1 MITLAV
7 GLASLVV
14 WIDLIFARGQFWRV
28 AERLDPVNPHEPRAF
43 WPSVAAVMPAR
54 NEAALIGETAPAC
67 LGQDYPGPLTLV
79 VVDDQSSD
87 PTASLARRVSHA
99 DRQALVVEG
108 VSPPHGWTGK
118 LWAMQQGVDR
128 ADQAARPDYLLFV
141 DADIRLQPDV
151 LRRLVALAETR
162 GTVLVSLMAKLRCA
176 SAAERWLVPAFIFFF
191 RMLYPFAW
199 VNDPSRWTAAA
210 AGGCMLVDRQ
220 ALTEAGG
227 LTALRGALIDDCA
240 LAAAL
245 KRHGPIWLGMSDEA
259 LSLRAYP
266 RFADFGRMIMRS
278 AFAQLRYSV
287 LWLALTIVAM
297 AVVFVAP
304 PLLALF
310 ANGLAEVCGAIA
322 WAMMAFA
329 FAPTLGFYGES
340 AARAVGL
347 PAIAGLYTLFTVGSA
362 GQVWRGRGGEWK
374 GRIQAPALK
383 GRRA

>member
-1 MITLAV
+1 
-7 GLASLVV
+7 
-14 WIDLIFARGQFWRV
+14 
-28 AERLDPVNPHEPRAF
+28 
-43 WPSVAAVMPAR
+43 MPAR
-54 NEAALIGETAPAC
+54 NEAALIGETASAC
-67 LGQDYPGPLTLV
+67 LGQDYSGPLTLV

-87 PTASLARRVSHA
+87 PTASLARRASHA
-99 DRQALVVEG
+99 GRQALVVEG
-108 VSPPHGWTGK
+108 VSPPNGWTGK

-128 ADQAARPDYLLFV
+128 ADRAARPDYLLFV

-151 LRRLVALAETR
+151 LRRLVALAEAR
-162 GTVLVSLMAKLRCA
+162 GAVLVSLMARLRCE

-227 LTALRGALIDDCA
+227 LAALRGALIDDCA

-266 RFADFGRMIMRS
+266 GFADFGRMIMRS
-278 AFAQLRYSV
+278 AFAQLRYSI

-310 ANGLAEVCGAIA
+310 ADGFAAACGAVA
-322 WAMMAFA
+322 WAMMALA
-329 FAPTLGFYGES
+329 FAPTLHFYGGS
-340 AARAVGL
+340 AARAVAL
-347 PAIAGLYTLFTVGSA
+347 PAIAALYTLFTVGSA
-362 GQVWRGRGGEWK
+362 LQFWRGRGGEWK

-383 GRRA
+383 RRRA